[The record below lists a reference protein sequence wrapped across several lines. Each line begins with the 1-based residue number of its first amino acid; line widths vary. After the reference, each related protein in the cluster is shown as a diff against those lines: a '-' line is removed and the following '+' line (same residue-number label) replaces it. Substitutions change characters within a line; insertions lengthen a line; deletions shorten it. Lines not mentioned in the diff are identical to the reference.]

1 MCEIALVGNPNCGKT
16 TLFNALTGTYSR
28 VGNWT
33 GVTNQAKKAV
43 YRKDKKVKIV
53 DLAGL
58 YSLYSKAQ
66 DEKSAISYL
75 TSTPPQVIIN
85 VVDGT
90 NLERNLNL
98 TLQLLSLKIPMIL
111 AINMCDELE
120 KNHIKVDALKLSNLL
135 NVKVIFV
142 SALKNKNVDKLIEV
156 AKSIKNQKITHENN
170 FNFSTAKQRF
180 EFIDKNIDKIV
191 IKKQTKNQLF
201 TQKADNLF
209 MHKIFGIPIFFAVMT
224 LVYFLSIKTGGF
236 FGQKILNAF
245 EVFISNAEIKL
256 KILGVSQWL
265 ISLICHAILNSL
277 ASLTSF
283 LPQVLI
289 LFALMAVIEDSGYA
303 VRATFLFDRIFQK
316 FGLGGKSLLPMIV
329 SCGCTVT
336 GFLSSRTIE
345 NDKERKMTI
354 FLLPFM
360 PCGAKTAVFGWFA
373 STLFNGNALVASS
386 MYFVGIFCVI
396 IFGNILKKFKPFKSN
411 NNNFL
416 LEIPPLRLP
425 SIKNVVLVMKDK
437 ICEFATKAGL
447 IIFTVS
453 VFLWLLKS
461 VGLSGYVGERV
472 ENSLLYLVA
481 DKIKFIFYPLG
492 FASWEAT
499 VAIISGA
506 FAKEAVIETLKLL
519 CLDVNTIFYAKY
531 SAYAFMAFILLSPP
545 CVAALATAYK
555 ELTSFK
561 WFAFMCLF
569 QFLTAYLVA
578 LIINGLGFIIFT
590 YSHLLL
596 SISIGIIILMTMVL
610 CIKGL
615 GRIGCKNCN
624 LCSKGEIKCHKN
636 KKPYTI

>member
-66 DEKSAISYL
+66 DEQSAISYL

-156 AKSIKNQKITHENN
+156 AKSIKNHKITRENN

-224 LVYFLSIKTGGF
+224 LVYFLSIKIGGF

-555 ELTSFK
+555 ELRSFK

-596 SISIGIIILMTMVL
+596 SISIGIIILITMVL